1 MDSDG
6 HPSEFIIHVIED
18 LAPPP
23 PPPPAR
29 AAAPPRIL
37 PAAAAFQPRLR
48 PSSEANKTIRT
59 VLFIFK
65 VICFALIA
73 LASSTTI
80 YSTVH
85 PNPGQSIADQRLD
98 VQVMCGFI
106 LAVGVLW
113 LLVSYFSLIIHD
125 EEQGLDPLFVD

>member
-1 MDSDG
+1 M
-6 HPSEFIIHVIED
+6 
-18 LAPPP
+18 
-23 PPPPAR
+23 
-29 AAAPPRIL
+29 
-37 PAAAAFQPRLR
+37 Q
-48 PSSEANKTIRT
+48 
-59 VLFIFK
+59 

-85 PNPGQSIADQRLD
+85 PNPGQSDQRLD